1 VVGRSGAKKHRGVYE
16 YPPGSDVW
24 WVQYFVDGR
33 RCREKVG
40 GKQAAIHRY
49 QQRKTEA
56 REGRLA
62 TPQRDVPFDRFVS
75 EYLEGERLRLRA
87 FAEYQ
92 RHGRVWSE
100 RFGHRPLRRVLPLDV
115 QAWATH
121 RRAEVEPATVNR
133 ELSFLRRVFSVAL
146 ANGLVERNP
155 VKGVKFFPEP
165 SGRVRFLSEDEE
177 CRLRAHLDPSAW
189 PIVEFAVKTGLRQ
202 SEQFGLRWEH
212 VNLPNRVVTIPRSKH
227 GGARHVPLNDG
238 AAALLRALPSRFHS
252 PWVFPSTTDTTP
264 LNATNFCQRVF
275 TPAVRKAGIENFRW
289 HDLRHTFA
297 SRLAM
302 KGVDLNSIRELMGHK
317 TLAMTLR
324 YAHLSQSH
332 LHHAVQQLDAG
343 GSFGGSSS
351 GKARAPRGTHPAR
364 KSAKS

>member
-1 VVGRSGAKKHRGVYE
+1 MVRQPATKQRGVFE
-16 YPPGSDVW
+16 KTPGSGVW
-24 WVQYFVDGR
+24 WIQYFVDGR
-33 RCREKVG
+33 RRREKVG
-40 GKQAAIHRY
+40 GKQVAINRY

-56 REGRLA
+56 REGRLP
-62 TPQRDVPFDRFVS
+62 TPQRDVPFDSFVT

-92 RHGRVWSE
+92 RHGRVWID
-100 RFGHRPLRRVLPLDV
+100 RFGHRPLRGVLPRDV
-115 QAWATH
+115 QTWATR

-146 ANGLVERNP
+146 ANALVERNP
-155 VKGVKFFPEP
+155 VKAVKFFHEP
-165 SGRVRFLSEDEE
+165 SCRVRFLTEDEE
-177 CRLRAHLDPSAW
+177 PRLREQLDPSQW
-189 PIVEFAVKTGLRQ
+189 QIVEFAFNTGLRQ

-212 VNLPNRVVTIPRSKH
+212 VNLANRVLTIPRSKH
-227 GGARHVPLNDG
+227 GGARHVPLNDS
-238 AAALLRALPSRFHS
+238 ATAILRSLPSRFHS
-252 PWVFPSTTDTTP
+252 RWVFPSGTGKTP
-264 LNATNFCQRVF
+264 LNRTNFRQRVF
-275 TPAVRKAGIENFRW
+275 NPAVREARIENFRW

-332 LHHAVQQLDAG
+332 LHHAVKQLDDG
-343 GSFGGSSS
+343 GSFGGSTSEY
-351 GKARAPRGTHPAR
+351 ARAPRGTHSAR
-364 KSAKS
+364 KSPKS

>member
-1 VVGRSGAKKHRGVYE
+1 MARSAAKKHRGVYE

-33 RCREKVG
+33 RRREKVG
-40 GKQAAIHRY
+40 GKQAAINRY

-56 REGRLA
+56 REGRLP
-62 TPQRDVPFDRFVS
+62 TPQHEVAFESFVT

-92 RHGRVWSE
+92 RHGRVWID
-100 RFGHRPLRRVLPLDV
+100 RFGHRPLRCILPLDV
-115 QAWATH
+115 QAWATR

-133 ELSFLRRVFSVAL
+133 ELSFLRRVFSVAV

-155 VKGVKFFPEP
+155 VKAVKFFHEP
-165 SGRVRFLSEDEE
+165 SGRVRFLTEDEE
-177 CRLRAHLDPSAW
+177 PRLREEVNSSQW
-189 PIVEFAVKTGLRQ
+189 QVVEVAFNTGLRQ

-212 VNLPNRVVTIPRSKH
+212 VNLANRVLTIPRSKH
-227 GGARHVPLNDG
+227 GGARHVPLNDT
-238 AAALLRALPSRFHS
+238 AMAILRSLPSRFHS
-252 PWVFPSTTDTTP
+252 RWVFPSRAGKTP
-264 LNATNFCQRVF
+264 LNATNFRQRVF
-275 TPAVRKAGIENFRW
+275 NPAVLQAGIENFRW

-317 TLAMTLR
+317 TLGMTLR
-324 YAHLSQSH
+324 YAHLSPTH
-332 LHHAVQQLDAG
+332 LHQAVKQLDAG
-343 GSFGGSSS
+343 GSCGGSTTGHS
-351 GKARAPRGTHPAR
+351 RVPRGTHAAK
-364 KSAKS
+364 KSAKF